1 MDQASSTVKLRSISE
16 DDLSFR
22 RELISQPETREH
34 QPLQERTEEELRQHL
49 HRYTEHDLGHPHHR
63 EYKWVV
69 IDTKSLERVGE
80 VSFDKLD
87 IGQKIGR
94 IGYSVHPQCWGK
106 GFGTAAVGAMVDK
119 IFNKSDCQRIE
130 AECSIHNPGSR
141 RVLEKN
147 GFTREGTKRGYL
159 EIYDVRVDHH
169 SFGLLRE
176 DWEEQ
181 R

>member
-1 MDQASSTVKLRSISE
+1 MDRACPTVKLRSISE

-69 IDTKSLERVGE
+69 IDTESLEPVGV
-80 VSFDKLD
+80 VSFGKLD

-94 IGYSVHPQCWGK
+94 IGYSIHPSWWGK
-106 GFGTAAVGAMVDK
+106 GFGAASVGAVVKK
-119 IFNKSDCQRIE
+119 IFNESDCKRIE
-130 AECSIHNPGSR
+130 AECSIHNPASV

-147 GFTREGTKRGYL
+147 GFVKEGVKRGYL
-159 EIYDVRVDHH
+159 EIRGERVDHY
-169 SFGLLRE
+169 SFGLLKE

>member
-16 DDLSFR
+16 DDLSFW

-69 IDTKSLERVGE
+69 IDAESLERVGE

-130 AECSIHNPGSR
+130 AECSINNSGSR

-159 EIYDVRVDHH
+159 EIHGERVDHY
-169 SFGLLRE
+169 SFGLLKE
-176 DWEEQ
+176 NWEKQ

>member
-16 DDLSFR
+16 DDLSSW

>member
-1 MDQASSTVKLRSISE
+1 MDRACPTVKLRSISE

-94 IGYSVHPQCWGK
+94 IGYSLHPSWWGK
-106 GFGTAAVGAMVDK
+106 GFGASSVGAVVIK
-119 IFNKSDCQRIE
+119 IFNESDCKRIE
-130 AECSIHNPGSR
+130 AECSIHNPASV

-147 GFTREGTKRGYL
+147 GFVKEGVKRGYL
-159 EIYDVRVDHH
+159 EIRGERVDHY
-169 SFGLLRE
+169 SFGLLKE

>member
-1 MDQASSTVKLRSISE
+1 MDHVSPTIELKPISE
-16 DDLSFR
+16 DDLPFWK
-22 RELISQPETREH
+22 ELLAQQETREH
-34 QPLQERTEEELRQHL
+34 QPLQERREEELRQHL

-106 GFGTAAVGAMVDK
+106 GFGTAVVGAMVDK
-119 IFNKSDCQRIE
+119 IFSESDCQRIE
-130 AECSIHNPGSR
+130 AECSIHNPASR

-159 EIYDVRVDHH
+159 EIHGVRVDHY
-169 SFGLLRE
+169 SFGLLKE
-176 DWEEQ
+176 DWEKQ

>member
-1 MDQASSTVKLRSISE
+1 MDHAGLTVKLRSISE
-16 DDLSFR
+16 ETLLFW

-34 QPLQERTEEELRQHL
+34 QPLQEWTEDELRRQL
-49 HRYTEHDLGHPHHR
+49 SRYSENDLGHPLHR
-63 EYKWVV
+63 EYKWVA
-69 IDTKSLERVGE
+69 IDTEFREPVGV
-80 VSFDKLD
+80 VSFGKLD

-94 IGYSVHPQCWGK
+94 IGYSIHPSWWGK
-106 GFGTAAVGAMVDK
+106 GFGAASVGAVVKK
-119 IFNKSDCQRIE
+119 IFNESDCKRIE
-130 AECSIHNPGSR
+130 AECSIHNPASV

-159 EIYDVRVDHH
+159 EIHGVRVDHY

-176 DWEEQ
+176 DWEKK

>member
-16 DDLSFR
+16 DDLSFW

-63 EYKWVV
+63 EYKWGV

-94 IGYSVHPQCWGK
+94 IGYSLHPSWWGK
-106 GFGTAAVGAMVDK
+106 GFGAASVGAMVKK
-119 IFNKSDCQRIE
+119 IFNESDCKRIE
-130 AECSIHNPGSR
+130 AECSIHNPASV

-147 GFTREGTKRGYL
+147 DFTREGTKRGYL
-159 EIYDVRVDHH
+159 EIHGVRVDHY

-176 DWEEQ
+176 DWEKK

>member
-16 DDLSFR
+16 DDLSFW

-106 GFGTAAVGAMVDK
+106 GFGTVAVGVMVDK
-119 IFNKSDCQRIE
+119 IFSESDCQRIE
-130 AECSIHNPGSR
+130 AECSIHNPASS
-141 RVLEKN
+141 RVLEKY

>member
-1 MDQASSTVKLRSISE
+1 MDQASPTVKLRSISE
-16 DDLSFR
+16 DDLSFW

-69 IDTKSLERVGE
+69 IDAESLERVGE

-130 AECSIHNPGSR
+130 AECSINNSGSR

-159 EIYDVRVDHH
+159 EIHGERVDHY
-169 SFGLLRE
+169 SFGLLKE
-176 DWEEQ
+176 NWEKQ